1 MTYYEWINNFD
12 SLKQGPRNDLLLDN
26 LYSSTIELDG
36 NMLYRF
42 IRHIN
47 NLIRTRLKN
56 ALEDMLHKIS
66 NTNDINILSLE
77 IINIKKE
84 LAFAKRIINL
94 PVIPSENKKK
104 FSKTLQKF
112 ANEINEAIEV
122 NVENIDT
129 TGEIITLI
137 KNSKINVLE
146 D

>member
-1 MTYYEWINNFD
+1 MIYYEWINNFD

-26 LYSSTIELDG
+26 LYNSSIELDG

-104 FSKTLQKF
+104 FSETLQKF

-122 NVENIDT
+122 NAENIDT

>member
-26 LYSSTIELDG
+26 LYNSTIELDG

-104 FSKTLQKF
+104 FSETLQKF

-122 NVENIDT
+122 NAENIDT

>member
-26 LYSSTIELDG
+26 LYNSTIELDG

-56 ALEDMLHKIS
+56 TLEGTLHKIS
-66 NTNDINILSLE
+66 STNDVNLLSLE

-84 LAFAKRIINL
+84 LAFSKKIINL
-94 PVIPSENKKK
+94 PIIPDENKKK
-104 FSKTLQKF
+104 FSETLQKF
-112 ANEINEAIEV
+112 ANEINEAIENSV
-122 NVENIDT
+122 QGIDT
-129 TGEIITLI
+129 TGEIMTLV

>member
-26 LYSSTIELDG
+26 LYNSTIELDG

-56 ALEDMLHKIS
+56 TLEDMLHKIS

-104 FSKTLQKF
+104 FSETLQKF
-112 ANEINEAIEV
+112 ANEINEAIEI
-122 NVENIDT
+122 NAENIDT

>member
-1 MTYYEWINNFD
+1 MTYYEWINDFD
-12 SLKQGPRNDLLLDN
+12 LLKHGPRNDSLLN
-26 LYSSTIELDG
+26 TLYENTIELNG

-42 IRHIN
+42 IKHIN
-47 NLIRTRLKN
+47 DLIRTRLKN
-56 ALEDMLHKIS
+56 ALEDTLYKIS
-66 NTNDINILSLE
+66 NTSDINILSIE

-84 LAFAKRIINL
+84 LAFAKRIINI

-104 FSKTLQKF
+104 FSETLQKF
-112 ANEINEAIEV
+112 ANEINDTLETSI
-122 NVENIDT
+122 ENIDT

>member
-26 LYSSTIELDG
+26 LYNSTIELDG

-84 LAFAKRIINL
+84 LAFAKRIMNL

-104 FSKTLQKF
+104 FSETLQKF

-122 NVENIDT
+122 NAENIDT

>member
-26 LYSSTIELDG
+26 LYNSTIELDG

-56 ALEDMLHKIS
+56 TLEDMLHKIS

-104 FSKTLQKF
+104 FSETLQKF

-122 NVENIDT
+122 NAENIDT

>member
-26 LYSSTIELDG
+26 LYNSTIELDG

-56 ALEDMLHKIS
+56 TLEDMLHKIS

-104 FSKTLQKF
+104 FSETLQKF

-122 NVENIDT
+122 NAENIDT

-137 KNSKINVLE
+137 KNSKINGLE

>member
-26 LYSSTIELDG
+26 LYNSTIELDG

-56 ALEDMLHKIS
+56 ALEDMLYKIS

-104 FSKTLQKF
+104 FSETLQKF

-122 NVENIDT
+122 NAENIDT

>member
-26 LYSSTIELDG
+26 LYNSTIELDG

-56 ALEDMLHKIS
+56 TLEDMLYKIS

-104 FSKTLQKF
+104 FSETLQKF

-122 NVENIDT
+122 NAENIDT